1 MNNVEGRL
9 HFANVQVIGLEAIDG
24 KDVHQFGLAEVQDSI
39 LELEKIC
46 HEIGE
51 VRFELK
57 TKVEHHKSE
66 LTKLHHYEACLLRLK
81 QKTNVELEVQQG
93 SSLTFLFIVL
103 HCF

>member
-1 MNNVEGRL
+1 MQTKVCDLLYKMNNVEGRL
-9 HFANVQVIGLEAIDG
+9 HSAKVQVVGLESIDG
-24 KDVHQFGLAEVQDSI
+24 NDVHKFGLAEVQDSI

-57 TKVEHHKSE
+57 TKAEQHKGE

-81 QKTNVELEVQQG
+81 
-93 SSLTFLFIVL
+93 
-103 HCF
+103 